1 MIIIEEGRWWCNG
14 GAWEGGG
21 GRGGRVVWLAGSK
34 LHEIRYYANIPP
46 IDIQY
51 LYRTILY
58 CRSS

>member
-1 MIIIEEGRWWCNG
+1 MVGLG
-14 GAWEGGG
+14 KGGG
-21 GRGGRVVWLAGSK
+21 ERGGRVVWLAGIK

-46 IDIQY
+46 IDKQY